1 LPLSPAAQRLTLLAA
16 IETKFVSDRRSNAV
30 LARIFQRE
38 FFAFY
43 DMQKDEKTHLA
54 DRKNFST

>member
-1 LPLSPAAQRLTLLAA
+1 LPPSPAAQRLALLGA
-16 IETKFVSDRRSNAV
+16 IEINKVSDQRSNAV